1 MTQKRT
7 GSQTILLA
15 TNLTYLAQFTNFL
28 SMNPLIIMGTVWFFM
43 LALVG
48 ITLIYESFRN
58 EQ

>member
-1 MTQKRT
+1 MTQERT

-15 TNLTYLAQFTNFL
+15 TNLNYFPQFTNFL
-28 SMNPLIIMGTVWFFM
+28 SMNPVIIMGAVWFFM

>member
-1 MTQKRT
+1 MTHERT
-7 GSQTILLA
+7 GSQIILLA

-28 SMNPLIIMGTVWFFM
+28 SMNPVIIMGTVWFFM

>member
-1 MTQKRT
+1 MTHERT
-7 GSQTILLA
+7 GRQTILLA

>member
-28 SMNPLIIMGTVWFFM
+28 SMNPVIIMGTVWFFM

>member
-1 MTQKRT
+1 MTHERT

>member
-15 TNLTYLAQFTNFL
+15 TNLTYFPQFTNFFE
-28 SMNPLIIMGTVWFFM
+28 MNPVIIMGTVWFFM

>member
-1 MTQKRT
+1 MTHERT

-28 SMNPLIIMGTVWFFM
+28 SMNPVIIMGTVWFFM

>member
-1 MTQKRT
+1 MTHERT

-15 TNLTYLAQFTNFL
+15 TNLTYFPQFTNFL
-28 SMNPLIIMGTVWFFM
+28 SMNPVFIMGTVWFFM